1 MTEVS
6 TNNNFNNQNMQNN
19 IQAKINFRKDMKT
32 LRMNLPGIDKS
43 LKGYGYKY
51 QDFNDI
57 VEEIENVIKKH
68 NLELDFFQN
77 ATFTHDPYG
86 RVHVVRTTF
95 YSTSTGYE
103 ESFDTP
109 ILTENLK
116 WNNENGSKN
125 VNTTPQLVGS
135 AITYFKRYALVG
147 HLHIKSEV
155 DTDAAPIY
163 NNYENENSIPNK
175 QVSFNRKQEQKQE
188 RYYNQRKDNN
198 SEQKNNT
205 IQNQKKDIN
214 LEQRNSSNQNQ
225 IKPWFYRYG
234 IFKEALSNI
243 KNWVNDPEIK
253 DNINSIIQK
262 INFLQNIDPNNIDD
276 INKIQDDLA
285 EYIKGSDFKSPNY
298 WSEIIKD
305 YCKKNNRSK
314 DLKDFDNFMKYKK
327 TNYGNSLLLFFV
339 ALKEDKQF
347 DYIFAA

>member
-1 MTEVS
+1 MKEVI
-6 TNNNFNNQNMQNN
+6 TNQENIQNN
-19 IQAKINFRKDMKT
+19 MQAKISFRKDMKT

-109 ILTENLK
+109 MLTENLQ

-147 HLHIKSEV
+147 HLHIRSEV
-155 DTDAAPIY
+155 DTDAASIY
-163 NNYENENSIPNK
+163 NNYENENPTPNK
-175 QVSFNRKQEQKQE
+175 QISVNQKQE
-188 RYYNQRKDNN
+188 
-198 SEQKNNT
+198 EQKKEINY
-205 IQNQKKDIN
+205 NQKKTII
-214 LEQRNSSNQNQ
+214 QSNKTTPFKN
-225 IKPWFYRYG
+225 KKKDSFYHYG

-243 KNWVNDPEIK
+243 KNWV
-253 DNINSIIQK
+253 
-262 INFLQNIDPNNIDD
+262 
-276 INKIQDDLA
+276 
-285 EYIKGSDFKSPNY
+285 
-298 WSEIIKD
+298 
-305 YCKKNNRSK
+305 
-314 DLKDFDNFMKYKK
+314 
-327 TNYGNSLLLFFV
+327 
-339 ALKEDKQF
+339 
-347 DYIFAA
+347 

>member
-1 MTEVS
+1 MSHIT
-6 TNNNFNNQNMQNN
+6 NNQNIQND
-19 IQAKINFRKDMKT
+19 IQAKISFRKDMKT

-109 ILTENLK
+109 MLTENLQ

-147 HLHIKSEV
+147 HLHIRSEV

-163 NNYENENSIPNK
+163 NNYENENLTPNK
-175 QVSFNRKQEQKQE
+175 QISVNKKQEQKQE
-188 RYYNQRKDNN
+188 
-198 SEQKNNT
+198 QKQEINY
-205 IQNQKKDIN
+205 NQKKTII
-214 LEQRNSSNQNQ
+214 QNN
-225 IKPWFYRYG
+225 KTTPFKNKKKDSFYHYG

-243 KNWVNDPEIK
+243 KNWVHDFETK
-253 DNINSIIQK
+253 ENINSIIQK
-262 INFLQNIDPNNIDD
+262 ISFIQNMDPNNVDD
-276 INKIQDDLA
+276 VKKIEDDLKFFITKNA
-285 EYIKGSDFKSPNY
+285 ELKSPMF
-298 WSEIIKD
+298 WAAIIKNHF
-305 YCKKNNRSK
+305 KKTNRLK
-314 DLKDFDNFMKYKK
+314 DLKDFDERFMPSDQRDY
-327 TNYGNSLLLFFV
+327 NDSPLIFFDS
-339 ALKEDKQF
+339 LKEDKQF